1 MICIKCKTNISDTAK
16 FCPKCGVKVEIAKAE
31 DVVICP
37 KCGTPNPL
45 TAKFCKKD
53 GTPLREEIKSSETM
67 KEYIKPERIIKKR
80 PKEIAPSEA
89 KRIPIWIAISILV
102 VILAGGS
109 YLYFKKSKEVS
120 VPLQETRTSPDTAVS
135 KKEPATI
142 PIQPPLIPE
151 QSLEEKAIIS
161 LVNEWKTAWESCD
174 IEQYMSF
181 YDKTFYAPYKKMNYN
196 KWLNYKQGLFRRSSR
211 IQVVIKNL
219 QVNINGDKAY
229 SKFEQDYRSDIY
241 SDWGKKTLTFRKI
254 NGVWKI
260 VEEDFVEYNIKKFW
274 TEHE

>member
-151 QSLEEKAIIS
+151 QS
-161 LVNEWKTAWESCD
+161 
-174 IEQYMSF
+174 
-181 YDKTFYAPYKKMNYN
+181 
-196 KWLNYKQGLFRRSSR
+196 
-211 IQVVIKNL
+211 
-219 QVNINGDKAY
+219 
-229 SKFEQDYRSDIY
+229 
-241 SDWGKKTLTFRKI
+241 
-254 NGVWKI
+254 
-260 VEEDFVEYNIKKFW
+260 
-274 TEHE
+274 